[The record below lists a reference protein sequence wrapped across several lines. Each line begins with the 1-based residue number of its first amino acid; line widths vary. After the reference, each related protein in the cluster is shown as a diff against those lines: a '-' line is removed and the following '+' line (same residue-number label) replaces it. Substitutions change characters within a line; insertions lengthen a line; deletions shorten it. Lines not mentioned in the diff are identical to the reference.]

1 MENQTHN
8 TPTPENKGSKQSLM
22 YLYIL
27 LSVLGAALLVLG
39 YLYFDQK
46 KESEAVIAR
55 LEEYSSFIEEKRDS
69 LETELKGIIVQYDS
83 LRTNNDTLN
92 LQLEEQQDKIER
104 LLRLRMSDAEKI
116 RKYEKELGT
125 IRKVLRSYIV
135 QIDSLNTRNQILTAE
150 NIQLK
155 TRASEVENKNV
166 KLSQEKEQLESITE
180 EAKSLIAANIDPV
193 PLNQRSKENDKVRK
207 VEKIRVDFTVRK
219 NSVADPG
226 PKMIYLRIVRPD
238 EVTLSSD
245 QAGTLIVQGTE
256 IPYSAQREIIYEN
269 EDLPVSIFWDNTG
282 DLIAGNY
289 KVNLYAEGKLIG
301 ESEFILK

>member
-1 MENQTHN
+1 MENTTHN
-8 TPTPENKGSKQSLM
+8 TQTPENKGGKQNLT

-27 LSVLGAALLVLG
+27 LSVLGAALLILG

-46 KESEAVIAR
+46 KESEAVIAQ
-55 LEEYSSFIEEKRDS
+55 LEEYSTFIEEKRDS

-83 LRTNNDTLN
+83 LKTNNDTIN

-150 NIQLK
+150 NIQLR

-166 KLSQEKEQLESITE
+166 QLSQEKEQLETITA
-180 EAKSLIAANIDPV
+180 EAKSLIAANINPV

-219 NSVADPG
+219 NSVAEAG

-238 EVTLSSD
+238 EVTLSSE
-245 QAGTLIVQGTE
+245 QAGTIVVEGTE

-269 EDLPVSIFWDNTG
+269 EDIPVSIFWDNTG

-289 KVNLYAEGKLIG
+289 QVDLYAEGRLIG